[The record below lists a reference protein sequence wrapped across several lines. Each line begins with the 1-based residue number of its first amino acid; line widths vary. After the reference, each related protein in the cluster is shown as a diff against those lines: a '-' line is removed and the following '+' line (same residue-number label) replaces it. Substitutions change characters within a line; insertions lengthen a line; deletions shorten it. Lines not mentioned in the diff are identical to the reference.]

1 MGLCGIDEVD
11 ERAIEGQATGM
22 YGAGFAAGSLTR
34 IGAKDRSEGLKLVLT
49 RS

>member
-22 YGAGFAAGSLTR
+22 YGAGFAAGSLAG
-34 IGAKDRSEGLKLVLT
+34 IGVWYRTERS
-49 RS
+49 